1 MKKNIEY
8 AFYILLTYTESWS
21 DTISNTSITAAQV
34 TIIKRNHHHEFDEL
48 YCLILLF
55 DELL

>member
-34 TIIKRNHHHEFDEL
+34 TIINDTTEKVIGIRRGRTQPPP
-48 YCLILLF
+48 
-55 DELL
+55 